1 MKKRHPNL
9 SEQLGEKLGFHW
21 DRAAEGKLNCF
32 GWEKCLKILH
42 HPLLAA
48 HVQAG

>member
-32 GWEKCLKILH
+32 GWDKCPKILH
-42 HPLLAA
+42 HPLLAT